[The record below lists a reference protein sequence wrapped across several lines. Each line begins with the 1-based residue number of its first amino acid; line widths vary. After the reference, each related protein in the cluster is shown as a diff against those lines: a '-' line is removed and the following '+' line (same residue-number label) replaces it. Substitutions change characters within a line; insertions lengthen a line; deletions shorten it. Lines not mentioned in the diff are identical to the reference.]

1 MNPSADAGRWLKS
14 EAGYPLGIVYEASFS
29 ETEIA
34 LEAQDTI
41 IIYSDGLTDAQNREN
56 EMYGEDRIEKILR
69 ATADET
75 GENVLRG
82 LRDDAEKHMDGKDP
96 MDDMTIVVARFNP
109 LVQAETQPNDRAL
122 DS

>member
-1 MNPSADAGRWLKS
+1 MRDA
-14 EAGYPLGIVYEASFS
+14 
-29 ETEIA
+29 TH
-34 LEAQDTI
+34 
-41 IIYSDGLTDAQNREN
+41 REKA
-56 EMYGEDRIEKILR
+56 MYGEDRSEKILR
-69 ATADET
+69 ATAEGT
-75 GENVLRG
+75 GENVLRC